1 MSERKGVKM
10 NKDTEKKFI
19 SYSIEKDKRIEKL
32 KEIEETKEICFEFVD
47 GAIEKLSNNSPQYIE
62 GYELR
67 IANERRKL
75 IEESKEDED
84 EDDEYFI
91 CSPQH
96 EVENIKIDIVL
107 RGINKELT
115 IGEIDCNVKLYRH
128 YTENY
133 YVELNYISLD
143 EEYQNKGYGTW
154 VLKHIHTII
163 SHLYKGNVIK
173 VETTPEVITY
183 DKYKI
188 HEITYNE
195 RIKSIENWLIINGYE
210 PNGRILK
217 DNKIEFYEISLKD
230 NESIDNY
237 MLNFEKSLLDIL
249 TVSYSRNKSINKCDD
264 MVKDI
269 CKNKYSDGIIEQK
282 ILRLN
287 QIRQKIEDKYN
298 KTKEYNEMV
307 ILAVDGVKQL
317 YNSISLEDL
326 EINKNDKI
334 NEIATKLYCKY
345 FNYSAVGHSMAEMG
359 YTTTNK
365 GTNKKRNYIAREL
378 KEMIRNS
385 NVENEKLKKYIEY
398 IFIASEGCS
407 NF

>member
-1 MSERKGVKM
+1 M
-10 NKDTEKKFI
+10 NKDTENKFI

-32 KEIEETKEICFEFVD
+32 KEIEDTKEICFEFVD

-75 IEESKEDED
+75 IEKSECQEED
-84 EDDEYFI
+84 EDDFFV
-91 CSPQH
+91 CWSPQY

-107 RGINKELT
+107 RGIDKELT
-115 IGEIDCNVKLYRH
+115 IGEIDCNVKYEHYR
-128 YTENY
+128 ENY
-133 YVELNYISLD
+133 CVELNYISLD

-195 RIKSIENWLIINGYE
+195 RIKSIENWLIRNRYE
-210 PNGRILK
+210 PNGRTLK

-249 TVSYSRNKSINKCDD
+249 TVSYSRNKNISKCND

-269 CKNKYSDGIIEQK
+269 CKTKYSDGIIEQK

-287 QIRQKIEDKYN
+287 QIRQKIESEYN
-298 KTKEYNEMV
+298 KIKEYNEMV
-307 ILAVDGVKQL
+307 ILAVDGIKQL
-317 YNSISLEDL
+317 YNNISLEDL

-345 FNYSAVGHSMAEMG
+345 FNYSAVGKFMAEMG

-378 KEMIRNS
+378 KEMIRNR
-385 NVENEKLKKYIEY
+385 NIENKKINKYIEY
-398 IFIASEGCS
+398 IFIANEGCR